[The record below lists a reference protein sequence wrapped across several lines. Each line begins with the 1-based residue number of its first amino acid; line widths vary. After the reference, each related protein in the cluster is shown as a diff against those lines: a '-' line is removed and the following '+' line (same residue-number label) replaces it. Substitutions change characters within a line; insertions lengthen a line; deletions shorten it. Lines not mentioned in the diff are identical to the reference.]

1 MRIGVIGPA
10 STVGVIKR
18 VVNKALPNIILIERT
33 TEFFEE
39 SDALAD
45 ELQASGLVDAILFTG
60 PLNYSYVL
68 KRLKPIIPWG
78 HLSHSRVSIYRAF
91 LDASYRYHSD
101 LKTISVDTYDLDL
114 IQEVLT
120 LMGIK
125 DFVVNKPQ
133 YSVND
138 PNLEHSF
145 YEFHKNCYLEHR
157 STICFTS
164 VEHVDQPLT
173 NEGIPCIR
181 ILPTQEVVLEQI
193 YNLQLQLLEKGQSAK
208 ETVAVIGIMYNY
220 NYDNEKDLGI
230 RELEKM
236 EYRNAFKRY
245 VYHLAQRLESA
256 VFSDE
261 FVHYYLVIS
270 KEKLEKL
277 FLKGNEYANLLK
289 FGKHESKCQT
299 WIGIGIG
306 QNTLEAKS
314 RANMALNHSIR
325 DYDVKQHTPSNNAY
339 IIENEFSRKELV
351 TEDSAAQQHRLAI
364 LANQYGLSESTLW
377 RMAQAVA
384 DINAPTT
391 AEELA
396 QKMNITP
403 RSVNRIIA
411 RLEDAGLVT
420 VVGKEGVGKG
430 RPARLLQ
437 IRLPQE

>member
-1 MRIGVIGPA
+1 MRIGIIGPA
-10 STVGVIKR
+10 STVGVVER
-18 VVNKALPNIILIERT
+18 VASESLPNIILIKRT

-39 SDALAD
+39 SDRLAQ
-45 ELQASGLVDAILFTG
+45 ELQDSGTVDAILFTG
-60 PLNYSYVL
+60 PLNYNYVL
-68 KRLKPIIPWG
+68 KRVTPTIPWG
-78 HLSHSRVSIYRAF
+78 HLSHSNVSIYKAF

-101 LKTISVDTYDLDL
+101 LKAISVDTYDLGI

-120 LMGIK
+120 HMGIR
-125 DFVVNKPQ
+125 DFVINKPQ

-138 PNLEHSF
+138 PNLEHTF

-157 STICFTS
+157 ATICFTS
-164 VEHVDQPLT
+164 VEHVQQPLAGQ
-173 NEGIPCIR
+173 NIPCIR
-181 ILPTQEVVLEQI
+181 ILPAKDVVLEQI
-193 YNLQLQLLEKGQSAK
+193 YNLQLQLLEKGQSDK
-208 ETVAVIGIMYNY
+208 EQVAVIGIMYNY
-220 NYDNEKDLGI
+220 NYDNERDLGI

-245 VYHLAQRLESA
+245 VYHLAQRMESA

-261 FVHYYLVIS
+261 FVNYYLVIS
-270 KEKLEKL
+270 KERLEKL

-325 DYDVKQHTPSNNAY
+325 DYDVKQHIPSNNAY
-339 IIENEFSRKELV
+339 IIENEFSKKELV

-377 RMAQAVA
+377 RMAQAVT

-396 QKMNITP
+396 RKMNITP
-403 RSVNRIIA
+403 RSVNRIIT

-420 VVGKEGVGKG
+420 VVGKKGIGKG

>member
-1 MRIGVIGPA
+1 MRIGVIGPT
-10 STVGVIKR
+10 STVGVIEQ
-18 VVNKALPNIILIERT
+18 VVKEALPNVKIIKKT

-39 SDALAD
+39 SDRLAQ
-45 ELQASGLVDAILFTG
+45 ELQEQGVVDAILFTG

-68 KRLKPIIPWG
+68 KRVKPTIPWG
-78 HLSHSRVSIYRAF
+78 HLSHSRVSIYKAF

-101 LKTISVDTYDLDL
+101 LKAISIDTYDLDI

-120 LMGIK
+120 YMGIK
-125 DFVVNKPQ
+125 DFVINKPE

-138 PNLEHSF
+138 PNLENNF
-145 YEFHKNCYLEHR
+145 YEFHKNCFLEQR
-157 STICFTS
+157 ATVCFTS

-173 NEGIPCIR
+173 SQNIPCIR
-181 ILPTQEVVLEQI
+181 ILPAKEVVLEQI
-193 YNLQLQLLEKGQSAK
+193 YNLQLQLLEKGQSDK
-208 ETVAVIGIMYNY
+208 EQVAVIGIMYNY
-220 NYDNEKDLGI
+220 NYDNERDLGI

-261 FVHYYLVIS
+261 FVHYYIVVS
-270 KEKLEKL
+270 KERLEKL

-289 FGKHESKCQT
+289 FGKHENKCQT

-306 QNTLEAKS
+306 KNTLEAKS

-325 DYDVKQHTPSNNAY
+325 DYDVKQNLSSNNAY
-339 IIENEFSRKELV
+339 IIDNEFSKTELIAD
-351 TEDSAAQQHRLAI
+351 DSAPQQHRLAI
-364 LANQYGLSESTLW
+364 LANQYGLSETTLL
-377 RMAQAVA
+377 RMAQAVKTT
-384 DINAPTT
+384 DAPTT

-396 QKMNITP
+396 RKMNITP

-420 VVGKEGVGKG
+420 VVGKEGIGKG

-437 IRLPQE
+437 ISLPQE